1 MNIMPYLIRG
11 LATGGQFALVAIGYT
26 MVYGILKL
34 INFAHGDLF
43 MVSGMLLIYL
53 MADFPTMP
61 PLVAIIIMIALTVLI
76 GFLIEKM
83 CIFAAP
89 LSTAYVGNDLGY
101 RRFLSA
107 SECRRIRYR
116 WYVQAVSRPPV
127 PERQLCAVRS
137 KGQDIGIP
145 FSGGR
150 DSAHRNTRA
159 HHQSYKIRYVDARGI
174 T

>member
-61 PLVAIIIMIALTVLI
+61 PLVAIIIMIVLTVLI
-76 GFLIEKM
+76 GHLCTF
-83 CIFAAP
+83 
-89 LSTAYVGNDLGY
+89 
-101 RRFLSA
+101 SA
-107 SECRRIRYR
+107 KVEGTDRSSLRIMKR
-116 WYVQAVSRPPV
+116 WR
-127 PERQLCAVRS
+127 
-137 KGQDIGIP
+137 
-145 FSGGR
+145 
-150 DSAHRNTRA
+150 
-159 HHQSYKIRYVDARGI
+159 DARLLRVKEERNELQER
-174 T
+174 